1 MTGRETISWD
11 LLNAYVDGELEPGET
26 AKVAAAIAVDR
37 EIAAKVATLTH
48 LRATMRAVSPQE
60 EAPAFALPEALPPT
74 RQNPRPW
81 LQVAAALLIACG
93 LGVAWF
99 GLYRADPAEPPLSA
113 AVAAHRLWLAQ
124 GPAGH
129 GSAAPR
135 LGVELAGAK
144 VDALP
149 DLSLASLRLVHLSLD
164 PAVRRGGG
172 VLAGYV
178 GPNGCRVGL
187 WISAIDDSLPAR
199 PAVQDRDGFAIRAWH
214 GHHASYALIGQG
226 IDPARLDGI
235 AALVARLT
243 EDERSIPREQI
254 AALAEARSLRPA
266 CVG

>member
-1 MTGRETISWD
+1 MTTRETMSWD
-11 LLNAYVDGELEPGET
+11 LLNAYVDGELEPDQAAE
-26 AKVAAAIAVDR
+26 VAAAIAADR
-37 EIAAKVATLTH
+37 ETAAKVATLTH
-48 LRATMRAVSPQE
+48 LRASMRALPPQE
-60 EAPAFALPEALPPT
+60 EAPAFALPPQT
-74 RQNPRPW
+74 RPKPRPW
-81 LQVAAALLIACG
+81 LPVAAALLIACG
-93 LGVAWF
+93 LGMAWF
-99 GLYRADPAEPPLSA
+99 GLSRTGPAASRLTA
-113 AVAAHRLWLAQ
+113 AVAAHRLWLSQLPPGQ
-124 GPAGH
+124 GPA
-129 GSAAPR
+129 AQAQR
-135 LGVELAGAK
+135 LGIELAGAD

-164 PAVRRGGG
+164 PSVRRGGG

-187 WISAIDDSLPAR
+187 WIAPADDSLPGR
-199 PAVQDRDGFAIRAWH
+199 PAAQDREGFAIRAWR

>member
-11 LLNAYVDGELEPGET
+11 LLNAYVDGELEPGQAAE
-26 AKVAAAIAVDR
+26 VAGAIAADR
-37 EIAAKVATLTH
+37 EMAAKVATLTH
-48 LRATMRAVSPQE
+48 LRATMRALSPQE
-60 EAPAFALPEALPPT
+60 EAPAFVLPET
-74 RQNPRPW
+74 RARPRPW
-81 LQVAAALLIACG
+81 LHVAAALLIACG

-99 GLYRADPAEPPLSA
+99 GLYRTDPAESPLTA

-124 GPAGH
+124 GPAGQ
-129 GSAAPR
+129 APR
-135 LGVELAGAK
+135 LGVELAGVD

-164 PAVRRGGG
+164 PSARRGGG

-187 WISAIDDSLPAR
+187 WIAPIDDSLPAR
-199 PAVQDRDGFAIRAWH
+199 PTVQDRDGFAIRAWH

-254 AALAEARSLRPA
+254 AALAEARSLRPP

>member
-11 LLNAYVDGELEPGET
+11 LLNAYVDGELEPGEA
-26 AKVAAAIAVDR
+26 AKVAAAIAADR

-48 LRATMRAVSPQE
+48 LRATMRALPPQE
-60 EAPAFALPEALPPT
+60 EAPPFALPEPPPPT
-74 RQNPRPW
+74 RLKPRPW

-99 GLYRADPAEPPLSA
+99 GLYRTDPAESPLTA

-124 GPAGH
+124 VPA
-129 GSAAPR
+129 AQAQR
-135 LGVELAGAK
+135 LGVELAGAD

-187 WISAIDDSLPAR
+187 WIAPIDDSLPAR
-199 PAVQDRDGFAIRAWH
+199 PAVQDREGFAIRAWH

>member
-1 MTGRETISWD
+1 MTRRETISWD
-11 LLNAYVDGELEPGET
+11 LLNAYVDGELEPGQAAE
-26 AKVAAAIAVDR
+26 VAAAIAADR
-37 EIAAKVATLTH
+37 ETAAKVATLTQ
-48 LRATMRAVSPQE
+48 LRATMRALPPQE
-60 EAPAFALPEALPPT
+60 EAPAFALPQSPSPI
-74 RQNPRPW
+74 RPRPRPW

-99 GLYRADPAEPPLSA
+99 GLYRTGPTVSPLTA
-113 AVAAHRLWLAQ
+113 AVAAHRLWLSQ
-124 GPAGH
+124 VPAGQTQ
-129 GSAAPR
+129 R
-135 LGVELAGAK
+135 LGVELAGAD

-187 WISAIDDSLPAR
+187 WIAPIDDSLPAR
-199 PAVQDRDGFAIRAWH
+199 PAVQDREGFAIRAWH

>member
-1 MTGRETISWD
+1 MMTRETMSWD
-11 LLNAYVDGELEPGET
+11 LLNAYVDGELEPDQAAE
-26 AKVAAAIAVDR
+26 VAAAIAADR
-37 EIAAKVATLTH
+37 ETAAKVATLTH
-48 LRATMRAVSPQE
+48 LRATMRSISPQE
-60 EAPAFALPEALPPT
+60 EAPAFALPPQT
-74 RQNPRPW
+74 RPQPRPRPRPW
-81 LQVAAALLIACG
+81 LPVAAALLIACG

-99 GLYRADPAEPPLSA
+99 GLYRTGPAASPLTA
-113 AVAAHRLWLAQ
+113 AVAAHRLWLSQVPAVQAQ
-124 GPAGH
+124 
-129 GSAAPR
+129 R
-135 LGVELAGAK
+135 LGVELAGAD

-164 PAVRRGGG
+164 PSVRRGGG

-187 WISAIDDSLPAR
+187 WIAPADDSLPGR
-199 PAVQDRDGFAIRAWH
+199 PAAQDREGFAIRAWR